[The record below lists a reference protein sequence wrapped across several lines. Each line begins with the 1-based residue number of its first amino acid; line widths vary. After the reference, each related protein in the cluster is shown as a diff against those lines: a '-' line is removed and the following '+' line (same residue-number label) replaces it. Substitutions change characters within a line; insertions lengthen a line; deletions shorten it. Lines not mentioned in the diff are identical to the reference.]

1 MAVVDTRRI
10 NMEGMIAAQSS
21 TQLAVTFILDG
32 DIMISEL
39 HCISIRVG
47 GDLEVK
53 ILCRCLGSTATSV
66 DLVNK

>member
-1 MAVVDTRRI
+1 
-10 NMEGMIAAQSS
+10 MEGMIAAQSS

-47 GDLEVK
+47 GDF
-53 ILCRCLGSTATSV
+53 GS
-66 DLVNK
+66 